1 MREYEKHVRTV
12 HNDLEQLTKC
22 PRADECGSDKVFT
35 KKTNLR
41 MHLEEQHAV
50 KNEDMPKY
58 VEKAPADPE
67 LRIQETQRPLFIQ
80 VCGLRLPVASD
91 IYRPGRSPPALSA
104 SAQEHSRG
112 ISRPRTI
119 IGVME
124 AKGEAS
130 RHGVGRSPVSM
141 DFLGTI

>member
-35 KKTNLR
+35 NKTNLR

-67 LRIQETQRPLFIQ
+67 LAYKKPSDPFSSKCVVSGCQSQVTFTGRAAVRQHLVQVHKNTVEDARDRAPLL
-80 VCGLRLPVASD
+80 GLWKPREKP
-91 IYRPGRSPPALSA
+91 PGTVSGKVLS
-104 SAQEHSRG
+104 QW
-112 ISRPRTI
+112 IS
-119 IGVME
+119 
-124 AKGEAS
+124 
-130 RHGVGRSPVSM
+130 
-141 DFLGTI
+141 